1 MNGAAENAND
11 PEGGV
16 RRPRPTSERD
26 HLHRLTRV
34 WAAHPV
40 YFLTCCTRHR
50 QRVLAS
56 APAANVLVEAWRAA
70 PRISGW
76 TVGRYVIMPDHVHFF
91 ASPHSAAKP
100 LGAWLRDWKRW
111 TARQLET
118 TAGVTPPLWQPE
130 FFDHVLRSAAS
141 YTEKWDYVYQN
152 PVRAGLATTPEA
164 WPHAGECEPIEF

>member
-34 WAAHPV
+34 WAVHPV

-56 APAANVLVEAWRAA
+56 APAANVLVEVWRAA